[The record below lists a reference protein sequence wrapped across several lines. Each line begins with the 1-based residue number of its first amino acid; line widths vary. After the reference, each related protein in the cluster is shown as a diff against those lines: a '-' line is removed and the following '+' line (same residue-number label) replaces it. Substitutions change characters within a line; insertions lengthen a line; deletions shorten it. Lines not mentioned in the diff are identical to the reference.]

1 MLKFPPKEAPR
12 ININLAAL
20 IDIVFLLL
28 IYFLLTSNFIEQD
41 SIDLKLPKVESVGK
55 LDEGQIVIMIDRQ
68 GKFYYDKIEIS
79 DRDLDEFLGL
89 WIGRSGEKSVLIKAD
104 RNVAFDRVVRVMDLS
119 KKHGA
124 RKLLVGTEP
133 KWLLPPELETQNG
146 EGQPAPLH

>member
-1 MLKFPPKEAPR
+1 MIKFPTKEAPR

-55 LDEGQIVIMIDRQ
+55 LDEGQIVISIDRY
-68 GKFYYDKIEIS
+68 GNFYYDKTQIS
-79 DRDLDEFLGL
+79 DQNLDEFLAL
-89 WIGRSGEKSVLIKAD
+89 WISRSADKSVLIKAD

-133 KWLLPPELETQNG
+133 KW
-146 EGQPAPLH
+146 PLSP

>member
-1 MLKFPPKEAPR
+1 MLKFPTKETPR

-28 IYFLLTSNFIEQD
+28 IYFLLSSNFIEQD

-55 LDEGQIVIMIDRQ
+55 LDEGQIVISIDRHGQ
-68 GKFYYDKIEIS
+68 FYYNKVQIS
-79 DRDLDEFLGL
+79 DRDLDEFLAL
-89 WIGRSGEKSVLIKAD
+89 WLVRSEEKSVLIKAD

-133 KWLLPPELETQNG
+133 KW
-146 EGQPAPLH
+146 PLSP